1 MPCRKMEKHKGSFQ
15 DGSIQAAFSTW
26 ANDADNPDSN
36 GETYNSDNWKS
47 NVKTPEYKIQ
57 QDWVDKTGCKN
68 LNEYMEKGGNYVVA
82 PATSYSA
89 SAKDDELKTTW
100 AQVTTSIKENSWKA
114 IYAKTDAEYNK
125 CVQKMKKDTAA
136 YGYDKCLKWCE
147 NEAATRRSL
156 EKALSN

>member
-1 MPCRKMEKHKGSFQ
+1 
-15 DGSIQAAFSTW
+15 
-26 ANDADNPDSN
+26 
-36 GETYNSDNWKS
+36 
-47 NVKTPEYKIQ
+47 
-57 QDWVDKTGCKN
+57 
-68 LNEYMEKGGNYVVA
+68 MEKGGNYVVA